1 VGLVGDARMYEFIGS
16 PENKKIIGNLFIG
29 YPDNEAL
36 KKIKAHARTS
46 FEEKTVWL

>member
-1 VGLVGDARMYEFIGS
+1 MIEFIGS

-29 YPDNEAL
+29 YPDPEVL
-36 KKIKAHARTS
+36 KKAKVPARTS